1 METIIGLG
9 NAGCSIAEKF
19 LQYPQYSIYLLDS
32 EKRTTPGARF
42 HLIKEQSSHEEYEH
56 ACPNLEYYFSDIN
69 SSCLLIVGGS
79 GTISGTSLRILEQ
92 LSHLNVSVLYVRPD
106 TELLSQTK
114 RLQNNVVFGILQEY
128 ARSGVLE
135 KFYVVQNSKLV
146 DILGDLPVIGYYDKI
161 NNLITHTIHMTN
173 IFKNSRSIMNTFSGP
188 MPAARIATFG
198 VLDLSTGIEK
208 PFFDLNLPRE
218 RVYYYALNRRK
229 LREDNN
235 LLKVI
240 TGQVTDKTDG
250 GLVKASFGIYETD
263 YDEDYVYSIAYTTM
277 IQKEDTAS

>member
-42 HLIKEQSSHEEYEH
+42 HLIKEQSSHEEYER

-146 DILGDLPVIGYYDKI
+146 DIII
-161 NNLITHTIHMTN
+161 
-173 IFKNSRSIMNTFSGP
+173 
-188 MPAARIATFG
+188 
-198 VLDLSTGIEK
+198 
-208 PFFDLNLPRE
+208 
-218 RVYYYALNRRK
+218 
-229 LREDNN
+229 
-235 LLKVI
+235 
-240 TGQVTDKTDG
+240 
-250 GLVKASFGIYETD
+250 
-263 YDEDYVYSIAYTTM
+263 
-277 IQKEDTAS
+277 